1 MSILPS
7 PWGMRACIV
16 FSLFLLVLLCG
27 TPVYA
32 DKQVAAP
39 EPAVYLNFDEGSGT
53 FALDGSGHGNA
64 ATLHNVS
71 RIESGGCSRALSF
84 SNPDSYVAIPFRV
97 LNHPSQEISVSA
109 WFYIDNFT
117 HASLV
122 SGYRNGGYRLGFG
135 DGDDL
140 WWTLNLEK
148 SGDVS
153 VPVQHENIALNQW
166 HQVTGTY
173 DGNIMK
179 IYLDGI
185 LRNQANATGA
195 IHYEDDNYL
204 ILGAEA
210 GVSDMPL
217 QCPPSFTGGLD
228 EVRIY
233 PVALS
238 YNQVM
243 DDRFRCLE
251 GVRSPPA
258 VVPAQT
264 APGTCESV
272 SGSVRL
278 GMNETSDRVLSF
290 PDKTVNGSWQ
300 VSLQPGSLLRVY
312 AYDSYM
318 NAYPDAWYL
327 EIADDQG
334 RPAQTG
340 TPARTIAFPN
350 RNNTPAEAMVPSGNA
365 TVTVRYFSGSERF
378 PATVLLRLESLP
390 PLPPRQPEPKIILV
404 NPIIVIYSA
413 SWATLVAILLVIIW
427 LHRRK
432 KGKAQKTEA
441 GDTEPQKEDKKL

>member
-7 PWGMRACIV
+7 PWGMRSYVV
-16 FSLFLLVLLCG
+16 FSLLLLILLCG
-27 TPVYA
+27 TPAYA
-32 DKQVAAP
+32 QKQAAAP
-39 EPAVYLNFDEGSGT
+39 EPAVYLNFDEGSGN
-53 FALDGSGHGNA
+53 FALDISGHGNA

-84 SNPDSYVAIPFRV
+84 SNPDSYVAIPFRA
-97 LNHPSQEISVSA
+97 LNHPSKGITVST

-117 HASLV
+117 PAILV
-122 SGYRNGGYRLGFG
+122 SGYHNGGYRLGFD

-140 WWTLNLEK
+140 WWTLNLENT
-148 SGDVS
+148 GDVS
-153 VPVQHENIALNQW
+153 IPVQHENIALHQW
-166 HQVTGTY
+166 HQTTGTY

-185 LRNQANATGA
+185 LRNQVNATGA
-195 IHYEDDNYL
+195 IHYEDDNY
-204 ILGAEA
+204 IMLGAES
-210 GVSDMPL
+210 GVFDMPA

-251 GVRSPPA
+251 GERSSPA
-258 VVPAQT
+258 VASAEI

-278 GMNETSDRVLSF
+278 GMNETAVRVLSF
-290 PDKTVNGSWQ
+290 PDKTVNGTWQ
-300 VSLQPGSLLRVY
+300 VTLQPGSLLSVQ

-318 NAYPDAWYL
+318 KAYPDAWYL
-327 EIADDQG
+327 EIAYE
-334 RPAQTG
+334 RG

-350 RNNTPAEAMVPSGNA
+350 RNNSPTEAMLPSDNA
-365 TVTVRYFSGSERF
+365 TVIVRYFSGSERF
-378 PATVLLRLESLP
+378 PAKVLLRLDSLP
-390 PLPPRQPEPKIILV
+390 PPPPRQTELKNILE

-432 KGKAQKTEA
+432 KAPKTEA
-441 GDTEPQKEDKKL
+441 KETESPLQEDKKL

>member
-7 PWGMRACIV
+7 PWGMRSYVV
-16 FSLFLLVLLCG
+16 FSLLLLFLLCG

-32 DKQVAAP
+32 QKQVAAP
-39 EPAVYLNFDEGSGT
+39 EPAVYLNFDEGSGNS
-53 FALDGSGHGNA
+53 ALDSSGHGNA
-64 ATLHNVS
+64 ATLYNVS
-71 RIESGGCSRALSF
+71 RIDSGGCSRALSF

-97 LNHPSQEISVSA
+97 LNHPSKEITVST

-117 HASLV
+117 PAALV
-122 SGYRNGGYRLGFG
+122 SCYHNGGYQLGFA
-135 DGDDL
+135 DGNDL

-153 VPVQHENIALNQW
+153 LPVQHENIALRQW

-173 DGNIMK
+173 DGNTMK

-195 IHYEDDNYL
+195 IHYEDDNYV

-210 GVSDMPL
+210 GASDMPA

-238 YNQVM
+238 YSQVM
-243 DDRFRCLE
+243 DDRFQCIE
-251 GVRSPPA
+251 GERLPPA
-258 VVPAQT
+258 VIPAETVQ
-264 APGTCESV
+264 GTCESV

-278 GMNETSDRVLSF
+278 GTNETAARVLSF
-290 PDKTVNGSWQ
+290 PDKTINGTWQ
-300 VSLQPGSLLRVY
+300 VALQPGSKLSVQ
-312 AYDSYM
+312 AYDFYM

-327 EIADDQG
+327 DIADEHG
-334 RPAQTG
+334 KPE
-340 TPARTIAFPN
+340 RTIAFPN
-350 RNNTPAEAMVPSGNA
+350 RNNTPAEAMIPSGNA
-365 TVTVRYFSGSERF
+365 TVTVRYFSGGERF
-378 PATVLLRLESLP
+378 PAKVLLRLESLP
-390 PLPPRQPEPKIILV
+390 PLPPPRAELKNILA

-432 KGKAQKTEA
+432 KAPKTDA
-441 GDTEPQKEDKKL
+441 GGTESPHQGDEKL